1 MLYNYLKL
9 CRPKNLLISILS
21 VLISFFICTPIVS
34 STILS
39 NVIFIIVLYTAGANA
54 LNDYIDYEIDIKN
67 RPNRVLSLGLI
78 VPYNALFFSIIL
90 FSFGI
95 VLTFFLS
102 RNAHIVAVYISLP
115 LILLYNLYFKG
126 TPIIGNVIV
135 SLIIGMSFIFSGY
148 SFSNVEKMYI
158 PSFLAFGLTFIR
170 EIVKDISDIKGDKLA
185 NLRTFPILFGVY
197 RTTYLVAFLSIVFG
211 FSFFIPFFI
220 NYYNYYYL
228 IFLILTVELP
238 LLFVVILL
246 LKKPQTSSAIKSQ
259 NILKFSTVGGLISL
273 CIGTL

>member
-9 CRPKNLLISILS
+9 CRPKNILISIS
-21 VLISFFICTPIVS
+21 SIFISFLICTPTESYAVLIN
-34 STILS
+34 T
-39 NVIFIIVLYTAGANA
+39 IFIIIFYTAAANA

-78 VPYNALFFSIIL
+78 TPNNALIFSIIL
-90 FSFGI
+90 FCLGI
-95 VLTFFLS
+95 FLTFFLN
-102 RNAHIVAVYISLP
+102 RNAHIIAVYISVP
-115 LILLYNLYFKG
+115 SIVLYNLYFKG
-126 TPIIGNVIV
+126 VPILGNIFV
-135 SLIIGMSFIFSGY
+135 SFIIGMSFIFSGF
-148 SFSNVEKMYI
+148 SFSNVEKMYV
-158 PSFLAFGLTFIR
+158 PSFLAFGLTLIR
-170 EIVKDISDIKGDKLA
+170 EIIKDISDIDGDKLA
-185 NLRTFPILFGVY
+185 DLRTFPIVVGICKA
-197 RTTYLVAFLSIVFG
+197 TYLVAFLSIILG

-273 CIGTL
+273 YIGTF